1 MRKRQ
6 SVKNKTNSRVNGDE
20 FKRGGNSVT
29 VLLLLLVDPLSPLQL
44 KDVTNVPVIIP
55 YLSSLQTP
63 QR

>member
-20 FKRGGNSVT
+20 FKGGGNSLT
-29 VLLLLLVDPLSPLQL
+29 VLLLLDPLPLQF
-44 KDVTNVPVIIP
+44 KDVTNVPVIIL